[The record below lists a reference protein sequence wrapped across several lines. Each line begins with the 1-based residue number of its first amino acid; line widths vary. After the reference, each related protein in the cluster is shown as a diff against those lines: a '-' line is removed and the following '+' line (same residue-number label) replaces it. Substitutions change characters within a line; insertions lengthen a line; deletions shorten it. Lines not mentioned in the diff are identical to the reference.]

1 MFEVD
6 RVFYTSNE
14 QSGKVEWFF
23 QAREGNSGPYESKKE
38 AQLMLQEFIK
48 ERIADGNTGGREPKE
63 AQSTRSTLKSG
74 TKATFKFRPRDNW
87 Y

>member
-1 MFEVD
+1 MFNVD

-14 QSGKVEWFF
+14 ESGKVEWYF

-38 AQLMLQEFIK
+38 AQLMLQAFIK
-48 ERIADGNTGGREPKE
+48 ECIAHGDTGGRDPKE
-63 AQSTRSTLKSG
+63 AQSTQPTSKSG
-74 TKATFKFRPRDNW
+74 TQATFKFRPKNIW